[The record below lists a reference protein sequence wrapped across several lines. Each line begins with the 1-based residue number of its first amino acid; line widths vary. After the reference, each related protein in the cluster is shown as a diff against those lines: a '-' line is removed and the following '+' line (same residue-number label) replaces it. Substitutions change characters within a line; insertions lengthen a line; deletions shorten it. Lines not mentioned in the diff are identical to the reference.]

1 MLGANAGLSQRALC
15 DLFGMF
21 PSRLVALL
29 DILEEKQLIERR
41 DDPADR
47 RRFSL
52 HLTKSGRKAL
62 RQIGELTRD
71 LEANLFAAL
80 SSKER
85 TQLHGL
91 LGRIV
96 SQQQITP
103 GVHPGYRALSK
114 SEKQPTIPLKTTV
127 RGSNTTSTRG
137 ENG

>member
-1 MLGANAGLSQRALC
+1 LRFTEDLNAVNLQPYDAGILRMLGANAGLSQRALC
-15 DLFGMF
+15 DLFGIF

-29 DILEEKQLIERR
+29 DILEEKQLVERR

-62 RQIGELTRD
+62 SEIRELTRG
-71 LEANLFAAL
+71 LEADLFAAL
-80 SSKER
+80 SPKER
-85 TQLHGL
+85 TQLRGL

-96 SQQQITP
+96 SQQRITP

-114 SEKQPTIPLKTTV
+114 NKK
-127 RGSNTTSTRG
+127 
-137 ENG
+137 